1 MRARRNAPA
10 AVRPGDGLWLALKA
24 SFTTAPALTTGTAVC
39 ALILAVEPVVFALV
53 TAHLVGSL
61 PAAIKA
67 GGVGAPADHVYR
79 LLVIASALFAFGRII
94 PTLQGTLAGRL
105 GRRMNGELARRVM
118 VACQTPVHLD
128 HFDDPDVQAAISL
141 VRDDTTGVGMP
152 GTAISG
158 FFGVIGPKLSGLG
171 GVAVLASYSLLY
183 GFGGLVIYL
192 LLLVG
197 MLRALI
203 LLAGTD
209 VKARASFLPA
219 EYLRTTALDVGP
231 ARELRVFGLSSW
243 VRGRVGRDYLVAMRK
258 LWSKRD
264 RFVLG
269 LAAALLVTTGG
280 MGALL
285 FAYLTRQAATGE
297 LTLTAFLAIFQACT
311 LIVSVNINGEDLH
324 AMHGA
329 ASMKAILE
337 LERLAAVARAKDDVP
352 NPIVLS
358 PLAPEREV
366 RVEQLRLRHSGADH
380 DVLRGVDLVI
390 PAGQRLALVGLNGAG
405 KTTLATVLA
414 GLRPPTG
421 GRVLVDGV
429 DLAAVDPSAWQRRVA
444 VLSQDFVHYPLTAY
458 DNVGLGAPELLEDR
472 AAVLEAA
479 ERAGAAGIIDRIDGG
494 WDAVLS
500 PTLAGGI
507 DLSGGQWQRIGL
519 ARALLAVAGGARV
532 LVLDEPTSAL
542 DVRAEAALFR
552 ELIAMP
558 SLQDITVILI
568 SHRFSSVRQAG
579 RIVVLDD
586 GVVAEDGSHA
596 ELLAHGGRYASL
608 FTFQAALFNDTGPGA
623 TDAPEAGLD
632 DLAVQDA

>member
-1 MRARRNAPA
+1 MRARRTVPA
-10 AVRPGDGLWLALKA
+10 AARPGDGLWLALKA
-24 SFTTAPALTTGTAVC
+24 SFTTAPALTSWTAAC
-39 ALILAVEPVVFALV
+39 AVVLAVEPVVFALV

-61 PAAIKA
+61 PAAIAA
-67 GGVGAPADHVYR
+67 GGTGESADRVYR
-79 LLVIASALFAFGRII
+79 LLVLACALFGAGRIV
-94 PTLQGTLAGRL
+94 PTVQATLAGRL

-141 VRDDTTGVGMP
+141 VRDDTTGAGMP

-171 GVAVLASYSLLY
+171 GVVVLAAYSLLL
-183 GFGGLVIYL
+183 GFAGLLIYL
-192 LLLVG
+192 LLLIG
-197 MLRALI
+197 MLRALV

-209 VKARASFLPA
+209 VKARSSFLPA
-219 EYLRTTALDVGP
+219 EYLRTTALDAGP
-231 ARELRVFGLSSW
+231 ARELRVFGLSGW
-243 VRGRVGRDYLVAMRK
+243 VRGRVGATYLLAMRQ
-258 LWSKRD
+258 LWRKRD

-269 LAAALLVTTGG
+269 LGLALLVSTGG
-280 MGALL
+280 LGVLL
-285 FAYLTRQAATGE
+285 FTHLAGQAATGA
-297 LTLTAFLAIFQACT
+297 LTLTTFLTVFQACT
-311 LIVSVNINGEDLH
+311 LIVSVNITEEDLH

-337 LERLAAVARAKDDVP
+337 LERRAEQARAATDLTDPVRLP
-352 NPIVLS
+352 A
-358 PLAPEREV
+358 LAPEREV
-366 RVEQLRLRHSGADH
+366 RFEGVTLRHAGSDV
-380 DVLRGVDLVI
+380 DVLKGIDLVI

-414 GLRPPTG
+414 GLRPPTS
-421 GRVLVDGV
+421 GRVLVDGI
-429 DLAAVDPSAWQRRVA
+429 DLAAVDPSRWQRRVA
-444 VLSQDFVHYPLTAY
+444 VLSQDFVHYPLTAF
-458 DNVGLGAPELLEDR
+458 DNVGLGAPELIEDR
-472 AAVLEAA
+472 QAVQEAA
-479 ERAGAAGIIDRIDGG
+479 ERAGAAGIVDRIEGG

-519 ARALLAVAGGARV
+519 ARALFAVAGGARV

-558 SLQDITVILI
+558 SLRDITVVLI

-579 RIVVLDD
+579 RIVVLDG
-586 GVVAEDGSHA
+586 GVVAEDGNHA
-596 ELLAHGGRYASL
+596 SLLAAGGRYASL
-608 FTFQAALFNDTGPGA
+608 FTFQAALFNDEPS
-623 TDAPEAGLD
+623 DLDDLD
-632 DLAVQDA
+632 DLAVQGA